1 MILKS
6 FKLFPQNVQKNK
18 TLIDSIL
25 ESYIDFDILFIQN
38 PYSYSFA
45 LYQVPQT
52 NSIVGI
58 LNHSNWITFFRYVN
72 DNNNYPHVISYINM
86 CLSYLCFSLWKN
98 IFNHKDINCFFI
110 FNNGNIFFMLNVYS
124 DDHQTTLKYLKN
136 TEVNL
141 WNILIMTSDF
151 NIRDNI

>member
-86 CLSYLCFSLWKN
+86 CPLICVSPICASLYEKIYLITKILIAFSFSIMVIFSLCSMY
-98 IFNHKDINCFFI
+98 IQ
-110 FNNGNIFFMLNVYS
+110 M
-124 DDHQTTLKYLKN
+124 TTKPL
-136 TEVNL
+136 
-141 WNILIMTSDF
+141 
-151 NIRDNI
+151 

>member
-58 LNHSNWITFFRYVN
+58 LNHSN
-72 DNNNYPHVISYINM
+72 
-86 CLSYLCFSLWKN
+86 
-98 IFNHKDINCFFI
+98 
-110 FNNGNIFFMLNVYS
+110 
-124 DDHQTTLKYLKN
+124 
-136 TEVNL
+136 
-141 WNILIMTSDF
+141 
-151 NIRDNI
+151 